1 MNSLAN
7 VFKTHTPIPV
17 FYKSASATAQSL
29 NDECSL
35 IAIEFD
41 GDIEPLLLKGAEANE
56 AFGTTLTIKSN
67 QHVVKALKD
76 LNTDQQIE
84 VARLKM
90 YIDAHWER
98 LGKGVVGGIHERTKT
113 IKQVQQTTFDTKHMS
128 PATLARLLKGFNQD
142 PNFLIHRV
150 KGDKTRTRQS
160 KINPTVRDKALEFI
174 DDYYLNRQPLSRSL
188 IHEKLVKELNDEGF
202 ENSQIPSKQ
211 TFYNWTKELDPLL
224 VLSKQ
229 CGRKEFIKA
238 NRNAVSKIT
247 TSQILER
254 VEVDAV
260 HLACGIVDAQN
271 NFLGSVTVF
280 AVIDCYSRSILG
292 IHVQVGRGETIA
304 SVLDSYKHAF
314 LPKTADYGTLNKWT
328 QFGTPQT
335 LVNDGGSA
343 YKSIE
348 AQHFL
353 IEATVSAIIAPT
365 AQGWSKAFIERFFGT
380 LRTRFAESLPGYCG
394 RMNDIRRQEK
404 SVKEEAVLTLEEFKS
419 RLHKWI
425 VDEYHQTP
433 HRGLGNQTTPQM
445 VWDEQARIYP
455 PSVPANME
463 KMELPCGEL
472 LERTISGEHGHLGVV
487 INKIRYNDRNARLKN
502 LGLVLKQYGKK
513 PIVQCNY
520 NPNDISSISV
530 VDPFTDEVFEVP
542 STESIPA
549 GMPYIQFRSENKER
563 FGTFGGN
570 TPEPCTRTHSDTAHI
585 KARQKEL
592 DALKR
597 SDEVEVVSNEAILD
611 LVESHK
617 SESQSKASSKMSDS
631 DTSNSTDMDANGGFE
646 YE

>member
-1 MNSLAN
+1 MNSLAT
-7 VFKTHTPIPV
+7 VFTTHTPIPV

-41 GDIEPLLLKGAEANE
+41 GDIDPILLKGEQANE
-56 AFGTTLTIKSN
+56 EFGTKLTIKSN
-67 QHVVKALKD
+67 QHVVKASKD

-84 VARLKM
+84 VARLKK
-90 YIDAHWER
+90 YIDAHWNR
-98 LGKGVVGGIHERTKT
+98 LGHGVVGGVHERAKT
-113 IKQVQQTTFDTKHMS
+113 IELVQQTTFDTKPMS
-128 PATLARLLKGFNQD
+128 PATLARLLTGSRFD
-142 PNFLIHRV
+142 PTYLARRV
-150 KGDKTRTRQS
+150 KGDKSKTRQS
-160 KINPTVRDKALEFI
+160 KINPSVRDKALEFI

-188 IHEKLVKELNDEGF
+188 IHEKLVKELKDEGF

-211 TFYNWTKELDPLL
+211 TFYNWCRELDPLL
-224 VLSKQ
+224 VISKQ
-229 CGRKEFIKA
+229 CGPKEFRKA
-238 NRNAVSKIT
+238 SRNAVSKIA

-260 HLACGIVDAQN
+260 HLACGLVDAQN

-292 IHVQVGRGETIA
+292 TYVQIGRGETTA
-304 SVLDSYKHAF
+304 SVIDSYRHAF
-314 LPKTADYGTLNKWT
+314 LPKTADYGTINNWT

-335 LVNDGGSA
+335 LVNDGGAA

-348 AQHFL
+348 AQAFL
-353 IEATVSAIIAPT
+353 IESSVSAIIAPT
-365 AQGWSKAFIERFFGT
+365 AQGWSKPFIERFFGT

-394 RMNDIRRQEK
+394 RINDIRRQEQ
-404 SVKEEAVLTLEEFKS
+404 STKEEAVLTLEEFKS

-425 VDEYHQTP
+425 LDEYHQTP

-463 KMELPCGEL
+463 KMELPCGEV
-472 LERTISGEHGHLGVV
+472 LERTISGEYGHLGVV
-487 INKIRYNDRNARLKN
+487 INNVRYNDRNARLKT
-502 LGLVLKQYGKK
+502 LGLVLKQYGRK
-513 PIVQCNY
+513 PKVLCNY

-542 STESIPA
+542 NTESIPA

-563 FGTFGGN
+563 FGTYGGN
-570 TPEPCTRTHSDTAHI
+570 TPESCTRTESDTAHI
-585 KARQKEL
+585 KARQNEL

-597 SDEVEVVSNEAILD
+597 SDEIEVVSNEAILD

-617 SESQSKASSKMSDS
+617 SESQSEASSKMSDS
-631 DTSNSTDMDANGGFE
+631 DTSDLTDMDANGGFE
-646 YE
+646 Y